1 MDGSRLR
8 SPARSRCCGRGGALR
23 RGIFSGPL
31 GRERAAV
38 KLASYYVET
47 WGCQM
52 NVLDSQQLAG
62 VLQRRGLTPTS
73 SPENA
78 DVVLLNTCSVREKA
92 VQKVLSRLGEL
103 QKLRQRGGNPQVVG
117 LCGCVAEQEGAR
129 LLARSRVLSFVLG
142 PGKFRRLP
150 ELLDE
155 VEGGGRPVVQ
165 GFVGDQRDYDFDLI
179 ERPKGARQLVTAIH
193 GCNQH
198 CTFCVVPY
206 TRGRE
211 VSRPLSAIVA
221 EVQRLVETGT
231 KEVTLLG
238 QTINAY
244 RCPESGADLA
254 DLLAAVGEVDGLWRL
269 QFITSHPAFFTP
281 RLIQTLVRVPRL
293 GSYLHLPFQAGSD
306 RTLQRMHRRYTS
318 QQYRDLVQAIRAVA
332 PAVTLSTD
340 VIVGFPGESEE
351 DFAATL
357 RLVEE
362 VRFGQLYGFIYSP
375 RPRTPASRYPDTV
388 PRELAGERL
397 ERLFQ
402 VQGEIQLALNQSL
415 IGSTVEVL
423 IDGPAKR
430 GALWQ
435 GRGADNRVVNVPPWD
450 GIAEGQL
457 VRVNIVAA
465 TAHALFGERPAPPS
479 AAQPG

>member
-1 MDGSRLR
+1 MN
-8 SPARSRCCGRGGALR
+8 
-23 RGIFSGPL
+23 
-31 GRERAAV
+31 
-38 KLASYYVET
+38 LASYYVET

-62 VLQRRGLTPTS
+62 ILESRGLQPAGE
-73 SPENA
+73 PGMA

-103 QKLRQRGGNPQVVG
+103 HKLRLQGGNPKVVG

-142 PGKFRRLP
+142 PGKFKQLP
-150 ELLDE
+150 GLLDE
-155 VEGGGRPVVQ
+155 VEAGGRPVAQ
-165 GFVGDQRDYDFDLI
+165 GFVGNDRDYDANLI
-179 ERPKGARQLVTAIH
+179 VRRSGARQLVTAIH

-211 VSRPLSAIVA
+211 VSRPLADIVA
-221 EVQRLVETGT
+221 EVRQLVDAGAREI
-231 KEVTLLG
+231 TLLG

-244 RCPESGADLA
+244 RCPASGADLA
-254 DLLAAVGEVDGLWRL
+254 DLLTAVGEVGGLWRV

-281 RLIQTLVRVPRL
+281 RLIATLGQVPRL

-306 RTLQRMHRRYTS
+306 AVLRRMHRRYTN
-318 QQYRDLVQAIRAVA
+318 QEYRELIAAIRAAA
-332 PAVTLSTD
+332 PHLTLSTD

-351 DFAATL
+351 DFEASL

-362 VRFGQLYGFIYSP
+362 VRFGQLFGFIYSP
-375 RPRTPASRYPDTV
+375 RPRTPASRYPGAL
-388 PRELAGERL
+388 PRQVAGERL

-402 VQGEIQLALNQSL
+402 VQEEIQLSLNQAL
-415 IGSTVEVL
+415 IGRTVEVL
-423 IDGPAKR
+423 LDGPARR

-435 GRGADNRVVNVPPWD
+435 GRGADNRVVNLPPWE
-450 GIAEGQL
+450 GIAAGQL
-457 VRVNIVAA
+457 ARVTILAA
-465 TAHALFGERPAPPS
+465 TAHALFGER
-479 AAQPG
+479 AAEG

>member
-1 MDGSRLR
+1 MN
-8 SPARSRCCGRGGALR
+8 
-23 RGIFSGPL
+23 
-31 GRERAAV
+31 
-38 KLASYYVET
+38 LASYYVET

-62 VLQRRGLTPTS
+62 VLESRGLQPAGEPGT
-73 SPENA
+73 A

-103 QKLRQRGGNPQVVG
+103 HKLRLQGGNPKVVG

-142 PGKFRRLP
+142 PGKFKQLP
-150 ELLDE
+150 GLLDE
-155 VEGGGRPVVQ
+155 VEAGGRPVAQ
-165 GFVGDQRDYDFDLI
+165 GFVGSNRDYDASLI
-179 ERPKGARQLVTAIH
+179 VRRGGARQLVTAIH

-211 VSRPLSAIVA
+211 VSRPLADIVA
-221 EVQRLVETGT
+221 EVRQLVDGGAR
-231 KEVTLLG
+231 EVTLLG

-244 RCPESGADLA
+244 RCPASGADLA
-254 DLLAAVGEVDGLWRL
+254 DLLTAVGEVEGLWRV

-281 RLIQTLVRVPRL
+281 RLIAALGQVPRL

-306 RTLQRMHRRYTS
+306 AVLRRMHRRYTS
-318 QQYRDLVQAIRAVA
+318 QEYRELVAAIRAAA
-332 PAVTLSTD
+332 PHLTLSTD

-351 DFAATL
+351 DFQDTL

-362 VRFGQLYGFIYSP
+362 VRFGQLFGFIYSP
-375 RPRTPASRYPDTV
+375 RPRTPASRYPGAV
-388 PRELAGERL
+388 PRPVAGERL

-402 VQGEIQLALNQSL
+402 LQEEIQLSLNQGL
-415 IGSTVEVL
+415 IGRTVEVL
-423 IDGPAKR
+423 LDGPARR

-435 GRGADNRVVNVPPWD
+435 GRGADNRVVNLPPWE
-450 GIAEGQL
+450 GIAAGQL
-457 VRVNIVAA
+457 VRVAILAA
-465 TAHALFGERPAPPS
+465 SAHALFGER
-479 AAQPG
+479 AAEG

>member
-1 MDGSRLR
+1 MN
-8 SPARSRCCGRGGALR
+8 
-23 RGIFSGPL
+23 
-31 GRERAAV
+31 
-38 KLASYYVET
+38 LASYYVET

-62 VLQRRGLTPTS
+62 VLESRGLQPAGEPGT
-73 SPENA
+73 A

-103 QKLRQRGGNPQVVG
+103 HKLRLQGGNPKVVG

-142 PGKFRRLP
+142 PGKFKQLP
-150 ELLDE
+150 GLLDE
-155 VEGGGRPVVQ
+155 VEAGGRPVAQ
-165 GFVGDQRDYDFDLI
+165 GFVGSDRDYDASLI
-179 ERPKGARQLVTAIH
+179 VRRGGARQLVTAIH

-211 VSRPLSAIVA
+211 VSRPLTDIVA
-221 EVQRLVETGT
+221 EVRQLVDGGAREI
-231 KEVTLLG
+231 TLLG

-244 RCPESGADLA
+244 RCPSSGADLA
-254 DLLAAVGEVDGLWRL
+254 DLLTAVGEVEGLWRV

-281 RLIQTLVRVPRL
+281 RLIAALGQVPRL

-306 RTLQRMHRRYTS
+306 AVLRRMHRRYTS
-318 QQYRDLVQAIRAVA
+318 QEYRELIAAIRAAA
-332 PAVTLSTD
+332 PHLTLSTD

-351 DFAATL
+351 DFQDTL

-362 VRFGQLYGFIYSP
+362 VRFGQLFGFIYSP
-375 RPRTPASRYPDTV
+375 RPRTPASRYPGAV
-388 PRELAGERL
+388 PRPVAGERL

-402 VQGEIQLALNQSL
+402 VQEEIQLSLNHGL
-415 IGSTVEVL
+415 IGRTVEVL
-423 IDGPAKR
+423 LDGPARR

-435 GRGADNRVVNVPPWD
+435 GRGADNRVVNLPPWE
-450 GIAEGQL
+450 GIAAGQL
-457 VRVNIVAA
+457 VEVTILAA
-465 TAHALFGERPAPPS
+465 SAHALFGER
-479 AAQPG
+479 AAEG

>member
-1 MDGSRLR
+1 
-8 SPARSRCCGRGGALR
+8 
-23 RGIFSGPL
+23 
-31 GRERAAV
+31 V
-38 KLASYYVET
+38 NLASYYVET

-62 VLQRRGLTPTS
+62 VLESRGLQPAGEPGT
-73 SPENA
+73 A

-103 QKLRQRGGNPQVVG
+103 HKLRLQGGNPKVVG

-142 PGKFRRLP
+142 PGKFKQLP
-150 ELLDE
+150 GLLDE
-155 VEGGGRPVVQ
+155 VEAGGRPVAQ
-165 GFVGDQRDYDFDLI
+165 GFVGSNRDYDASLI
-179 ERPKGARQLVTAIH
+179 VRRGGARQLVTAIH

-211 VSRPLSAIVA
+211 VSRPLADIVA
-221 EVQRLVETGT
+221 EVRQLVDGGAR
-231 KEVTLLG
+231 EVTLLG

-244 RCPESGADLA
+244 RCPASGADLA
-254 DLLAAVGEVDGLWRL
+254 DLLTAVGEVEGLWRV

-281 RLIQTLVRVPRL
+281 RLIAALGQVPRL

-306 RTLQRMHRRYTS
+306 AVLRRMHRRYTS
-318 QQYRDLVQAIRAVA
+318 QEYRELVAAIRAAA
-332 PAVTLSTD
+332 PHLTLSTD

-351 DFAATL
+351 DFQDTL

-362 VRFGQLYGFIYSP
+362 VRFGQLFGFIYSP
-375 RPRTPASRYPDTV
+375 RPRTPASRYPGAV
-388 PRELAGERL
+388 PRPVAGERL

-402 VQGEIQLALNQSL
+402 LQEEIQLSLNQGL
-415 IGSTVEVL
+415 IGRTVEVL
-423 IDGPAKR
+423 LDGPARR

-435 GRGADNRVVNVPPWD
+435 GRGADNRVVNLPPWE
-450 GIAEGQL
+450 GIAAGQL
-457 VRVNIVAA
+457 VRVAILAA
-465 TAHALFGERPAPPS
+465 SAHALFGER
-479 AAQPG
+479 AAEG

>member
-1 MDGSRLR
+1 MN
-8 SPARSRCCGRGGALR
+8 
-23 RGIFSGPL
+23 
-31 GRERAAV
+31 
-38 KLASYYVET
+38 LASYYVET

-62 VLQRRGLTPTS
+62 VLESRGLQPAGEPGT
-73 SPENA
+73 A

-103 QKLRQRGGNPQVVG
+103 HKLRLQGGNPKVVG

-142 PGKFRRLP
+142 PGKFKQLHG
-150 ELLDE
+150 LLDA
-155 VEGGGRPVVQ
+155 VAAGGRPVAQ
-165 GFVGDQRDYDFDLI
+165 GFVGSDRDYDANLI
-179 ERPKGARQLVTAIH
+179 ARRGGARQLVTAIH

-211 VSRPLSAIVA
+211 VSRPLTDIVA
-221 EVQRLVETGT
+221 EVRQLVEGGAR
-231 KEVTLLG
+231 EITLLG

-244 RCPESGADLA
+244 RCPSSGADLA
-254 DLLAAVGEVDGLWRL
+254 DLLAAVGEVKGLWRV

-281 RLIQTLVRVPRL
+281 RLVAALAQVPRL

-306 RTLQRMHRRYTS
+306 AVLRRMHRRYTS
-318 QQYRDLVQAIRAVA
+318 QEYRELVAAIRAAA
-332 PAVTLSTD
+332 PHLTLSTD

-351 DFAATL
+351 DFQDTL

-375 RPRTPASRYPDTV
+375 RPRTPASRYPGAV
-388 PRELAGERL
+388 PRAVAGERL

-402 VQGEIQLALNQSL
+402 VQEEIQLSLNQGL
-415 IGSTVEVL
+415 IGRTVEVL
-423 IDGPAKR
+423 LDGPARR

-435 GRGADNRVVNVPPWD
+435 GRGADNRVVNLPPWE
-450 GIAEGQL
+450 GIAAGQL
-457 VRVNIVAA
+457 VEVTILAA
-465 TAHALFGERPAPPS
+465 TAHALFGERRS
-479 AAQPG
+479 RG